1 MSKKIFTAS
10 IILNGMFILATGS
23 FVYHKW
29 DKIQD
34 KIAALGGGVAPS
46 EKVLSTFN
54 NEPLDALNDS
64 LMTGDDSTTT
74 VLFLGNSLTYTGVPE
89 EEPNKTKRG
98 LTSTAPSRD
107 YVHQLVN
114 RIAREH
120 HINVKFSAINVADF
134 ERGFTQHTFPM
145 SKLAHAKFLQPDILI
160 VQIGENVSE
169 EDIKDPLEFEEKY
182 VSLLRLF
189 PHSKRIITL
198 PFWPSKQK
206 QYAITNVAIRSNS
219 YLVDISHLGDGTDP
233 QNFASSQKKHY
244 KLDGVAAHPGDVGM
258 KHIAD
263 CYYAAIN
270 VMMTQK

>member
-1 MSKKIFTAS
+1 MLTFSL
-10 IILNGMFILATGS
+10 ILNVFFILGFGAYL
-23 FVYHKW
+23 YHKR
-29 DKIQD
+29 DRIIEKLEL
-34 KIAALGGGVAPS
+34 LGGGTPTEAS
-46 EKVLSTFN
+46 LSHFN
-54 NEPLDALNDS
+54 KSRLMPQNDS
-64 LMTGDDSTTT
+64 VVVDGADSTIKI
-74 VLFLGNSLTYTGVPE
+74 LFLGNSITLHPMVEDFLPC
-89 EEPNKTKRG
+89 KKVRG
-98 LTSTAPSRD
+98 MMATMPDSD
-107 YVHQLVN
+107 YVHRVAKM
-114 RIAREH
+114 IAGTH
-120 HINVKFSAINVADF
+120 HKNVKFSVVNIAGF
-134 ERGFTQHTFPM
+134 ERNFKHSAFSLNSIEGADV
-145 SKLAHAKFLQPDILI
+145 KQPDILV

-263 CYYAAIN
+263 CYYAVIN
-270 VMMTQK
+270 AMMTQK